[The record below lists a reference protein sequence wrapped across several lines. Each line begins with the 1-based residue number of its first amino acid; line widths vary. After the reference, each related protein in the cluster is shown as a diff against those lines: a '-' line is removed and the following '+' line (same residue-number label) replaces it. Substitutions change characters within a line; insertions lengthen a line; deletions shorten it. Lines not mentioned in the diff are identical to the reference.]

1 MAMNENNM
9 GQFLLVGL
17 RDQGEL
23 TSAGVGGESEK
34 FPQKKF
40 YAEKE
45 GGGLWLDKERRKE
58 CSRQREQQE
67 DSCRFSGQKPDYMD
81 FLRPQKG
88 KAKVLTQ
95 VEML

>member
-1 MAMNENNM
+1 M
-9 GQFLLVGL
+9 GF

-45 GGGLWLDKERRKE
+45 GGGLRLDKERRKE
-58 CSRQREQQE
+58 CSRQREQQVE
-67 DSCRFSGQKPDYMD
+67 SCWFSGQKPDYMD

-88 KAKVLTQ
+88 KAEVLTQ

>member
-1 MAMNENNM
+1 M
-9 GQFLLVGL
+9 
-17 RDQGEL
+17 R
-23 TSAGVGGESEK
+23 
-34 FPQKKF
+34 
-40 YAEKE
+40 
-45 GGGLWLDKERRKE
+45 LDKERKE

-67 DSCRFSGQKPDYMD
+67 ESCWFSGQKPDYMD